1 MGADTPGS
9 RGSAG
14 PPLIADAAD
23 GDDVELVAAL
33 FREYAES
40 LGVDLSF
47 QGFEAEV
54 AELPRGYDVLLIAR
68 VDEDVVGCVGV
79 RPLEGDACEM
89 KRLYVR
95 PSGRGLGVGRALA
108 LAAIER
114 ARAAGYARMRLDTLP
129 TMHAAQDL
137 YRSLGFEE
145 IEPYRHNPIAGSRF
159 LELRL
164 SE

>member
-1 MGADTPGS
+1 MGADATGS
-9 RGSAG
+9 RGAAG
-14 PPLIADAAD
+14 PPLIADA
-23 GDDVELVAAL
+23 DDVDVVAAL

-47 QGFEAEV
+47 QGFDAEV
-54 AELPRGYDVLLIAR
+54 ARLPHGYDVLLVAR
-68 VDEDVVGCVGV
+68 LNGEVVGCVGV
-79 RPLEGDACEM
+79 RPDEGDACEM

-95 PSGRGLGVGRALA
+95 PAGRGHGVGRALA

-129 TMHAAQDL
+129 TMEAAQSL
-137 YRSLGFEE
+137 YRSLGFAE

-159 LELRL
+159 LELQL
-164 SE
+164 V